1 MNKFMSIFV
10 IWFLIS
16 SGLGINA
23 ITAEDSEKVVIT
35 ESIAFSEPHIQ
46 DLDEYISVS
55 IKEATFYSKEIGNPV
70 LPIYVKVFTF
80 PIGTKIKDVIF
91 TFSNEEK
98 KILSKDILPASE
110 PISFT
115 TPKEG
120 EMARK
125 QSKNEDIYSSENI
138 YPESHLRY
146 QIGTGLDKN
155 SHVLFLT
162 VHYYPITYSPKD
174 NTIYYTP
181 QAQIKVTYEQIQN
194 PINFPDE
201 RDLVVIAPSNFSEAL
216 QPLIDHKNEYGIV
229 TDFIST
235 EHIFSTY
242 PGRDQAEQIKYFIK
256 DAIEKWGILYMLLV
270 GSIYEL
276 PMRTTNVTMWN
287 HFDVETLTDLYYSDI
302 YDSDGMFC
310 TWDSNNNNKF
320 GETGEDQ
327 MDMYP
332 DVNIGRLAC
341 GTSEEV
347 QVVVDKIIHYET
359 ETFNQK
365 WFHNMIFIGGNTF
378 PKWYSPGNEGE
389 KHNKIIMEIMSDFE
403 PAAIWTS
410 KRNFNRRTISKA
422 INEGAGFV
430 DYSGHG
436 FEHGIGTYPPHGHRL
451 KTYLTPYIKDLVNGY
466 ELPIIFFDACLTAK
480 LDFTLSDLLR
490 YKEWRIFKILTLLPN
505 INEEM
510 KLSCFAWNFVKYDGG
525 GAIATIGATRTAF
538 GGVDFGC
545 EKLSTEFFKT
555 FDSSETL
562 GQMMTKA
569 QTKYIHDLPED
580 EFTVQEF
587 TLLGDPSL
595 KIGGYSE
602 DREPPEIE
610 IINPRR
616 GYFHFSGI
624 PLLQVP
630 SDSIADAMSFGGFR
644 LRPIQILAEDD
655 TDNGRDIKI
664 NFYVDG
670 EQKGDGKWNA
680 KNKCHEWKWT
690 GWGRSTHTLTITA
703 KDTSGNVASDEMK
716 IWYFSFLP

>member
-1 MNKFMSIFV
+1 MNKFMSIFA